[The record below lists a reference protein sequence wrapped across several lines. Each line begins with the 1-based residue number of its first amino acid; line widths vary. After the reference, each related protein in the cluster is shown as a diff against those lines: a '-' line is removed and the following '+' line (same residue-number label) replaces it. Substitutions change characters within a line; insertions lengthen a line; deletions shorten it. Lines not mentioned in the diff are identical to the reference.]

1 MSYYKQ
7 NKDIII
13 KKVLK
18 YYHSEEQKNKRNST
32 ECWIK
37 RQNYQHD
44 YYLKN
49 REKRLEYIKVR
60 QKLKGVIKK
69 STKPK
74 IKNETKIQK
83 KNNLRRVQRHVKSYK
98 NVSTEDTLELEF
110 D

>member
-18 YYHSEEQKNKRNST
+18 YYHSEEQKIKRNST

-49 REKRLEYIKVR
+49 R
-60 QKLKGVIKK
+60 
-69 STKPK
+69 
-74 IKNETKIQK
+74 
-83 KNNLRRVQRHVKSYK
+83 
-98 NVSTEDTLELEF
+98 
-110 D
+110 

>member
-13 KKVLK
+13 KKVLQ
-18 YYHSEEQKNKRNST
+18 YYNSHKHDEEWR
-32 ECWIK
+32 IK

-49 REKRLEYIKVR
+49 REKRLEYLKVR
-60 QKLKGVIKK
+60 QKLKGMMKK

-83 KNNLRRVQRHVKSYK
+83 INNLRRVQRHVKSYK
-98 NVSTEDTLELEF
+98 NVLTEDTLELEF